1 MNAIYAGSFDPF
13 TNGHMEVLRQAV
25 PLFDKITVLFAEN
38 PAKITRFNCNPIMW
52 SLRQM
57 MPDVDFELQVPGT
70 MLTDEMKRLGCEYL
84 IRGLRGTS
92 DYLYEETLFQSYRLL
107 KPDCKVVYF
116 NSGTVISSTMVYELW
131 RRDKDVSGYIPYS
144 PDMLVPALKD
154 RQ

>member
-38 PAKITRFNCNPIMW
+38 PAKSTRFNCNPIMW

-70 MLTDEMKRLGCEYL
+70 MLTDDRTVAVIQDGAGGIPASPESG
-84 IRGLRGTS
+84 GT
-92 DYLYEETLFQSYRLL
+92 ERQ
-107 KPDCKVVYF
+107 
-116 NSGTVISSTMVYELW
+116 
-131 RRDKDVSGYIPYS
+131 
-144 PDMLVPALKD
+144 VP
-154 RQ
+154 R